1 MSDIKECVQK
11 STEEL
16 EIAKKIADIISR
28 LVRARIDLGMTQ
40 EELAKKCG
48 LKQSAIAR
56 MEKINVFPRLDT
68 VMRVAQCLN
77 VDIAAVEKDAF
88 S

>member
-48 LKQSAIAR
+48 LK
-56 MEKINVFPRLDT
+56 
-68 VMRVAQCLN
+68 
-77 VDIAAVEKDAF
+77 
-88 S
+88 